1 MLNLLK
7 SLILDKNCNA
17 GDGIALFLTSAFI
30 VYVSKISP
38 LCLANLPCLQ
48 NMLLK
53 STPVYPCD
61 YAPKPNCKKSESI
74 H

>member
-1 MLNLLK
+1 MLYLLK

-30 VYVSKISP
+30 VYVSP

-53 STPVYPCD
+53 STPVYPCN
-61 YAPKPNCKKSESI
+61 YAPKPNCKKK
-74 H
+74 